1 MESAKAFCTLH
12 ASAMAT
18 KEGEASGLR
27 FVGQV
32 RWKKQTC
39 LRCGMRR
46 GWDTEE
52 SARSKHQEGMLGGTL
67 ERHAGGDD

>member
-1 MESAKAFCTLH
+1 MESAEGFCILH
-12 ASAMAT
+12 AAATAT
-18 KEGEASGLR
+18 KKGEASGLH

-32 RWKKQTC
+32 RWKQQVC
-39 LRCGMRR
+39 FGCGMRR